1 MPLLEDFDF
10 QLGDGLLKQVDANLF
25 KEGMRQLTA
34 GVTIVTTA
42 IGNER
47 RGLTATAVCSLSAE
61 PPTLLA
67 CVNREAGAHDP
78 TLQSRV
84 FCVNLLAT
92 HHRELAAM
100 FADPNKSAERFESG
114 EWGILESGAPVLM
127 DSLASFDCILGQT
140 MRAETH
146 TVLTG
151 RVQAVRHDESLQPLL
166 YSRGE
171 FGSFAPSLRA
181 GKLSRPS

>member
-1 MPLLEDFDF
+1 MPLLEDFDS
-10 QLGDGLLKQVDANLF
+10 QLADGLLKHLDPEKF

-42 IGNER
+42 IGKER

-84 FCVNLLAT
+84 FCVNVLAAQ
-92 HHRELAAM
+92 HLELASH
-100 FADPNKSAERFESG
+100 FASPNKTAVERFARG
-114 EWGILESGAPVLM
+114 RWGTLETGAPVLM
-127 DSLASFDCILGQT
+127 DSLASFDCILGQI
-140 MRAETH
+140 MRADTH

-151 RVQAVRHDESLQPLL
+151 RVQAVRSDDQLEPLL
-166 YSRGE
+166 YSRGA
-171 FGSFAPSLRA
+171 FGSFSP
-181 GKLSRPS
+181 

>member
-10 QLGDGLLKQVDANLF
+10 QLGDGLLKLVDAQQF

-42 IGNER
+42 IGSER

-92 HHRELAAM
+92 HHRKLAAL
-100 FADPNKSAERFESG
+100 FADPDKSAERFESG
-114 EWGILESGAPVLM
+114 KWGTLESGAPVLM

-151 RVQAVRHDESLQPLL
+151 RVQAVRLDESLQALL

-171 FGSFAPSLRA
+171 FGSFIS
-181 GKLSRPS
+181 

>member
-1 MPLLEDFDF
+1 MQLLGDFDF
-10 QLGDGLLKQVDANLF
+10 RFGEQSLKQVDAEQF
-25 KEGMRQLTA
+25 KLGMRQLTA

-42 IGNER
+42 IGEER

-84 FCVNLLAT
+84 FCVNLLAS
-92 HHRELAAM
+92 HHKNLAAV
-100 FADPNKSAERFESG
+100 FAAGDRSKERFNTG
-114 EWGILESGAPVLM
+114 DWGILETGAPVLM
-127 DSLASFDCILGQT
+127 DSLVSFDCILGQT
-140 MRAETH
+140 MKADTH
-146 TVLTG
+146 TVLAG
-151 RVQAVRHDESLQPLL
+151 RVQAVRTDPGLEPLL

-171 FGSFAPSLRA
+171 FGSFVS
-181 GKLSRPS
+181 

>member
-1 MPLLEDFDF
+1 MQLLGDFDF
-10 QLGDGLLKQVDANLF
+10 RFGEQSLKQVDAEQF
-25 KEGMRQLTA
+25 KLGMRQLTS

-42 IGNER
+42 IGEER

-67 CVNREAGAHDP
+67 CVNREAGALDP

-84 FCVNLLAT
+84 FCVNLLAS
-92 HHRELAAM
+92 HHKNLAAV
-100 FADPNKSAERFESG
+100 FASSDRSKERFDTG
-114 EWGILESGAPVLM
+114 DWGILETGAPVLM

-140 MRAETH
+140 MKADTH
-146 TVLTG
+146 TVLAG
-151 RVQAVRHDESLQPLL
+151 RVQAIRTDPDLEPLL

-171 FGSFAPSLRA
+171 FGSFVS
-181 GKLSRPS
+181 

>member
-10 QLGDGLLKQVDANLF
+10 QLGNGLLKQVDAEQF
-25 KEGMRQLTA
+25 KNGMRELTA

-42 IGNER
+42 IGNDR
-47 RGLTATAVCSLSAE
+47 RGLTATAVCSLSVE

-67 CVNREAGAHDP
+67 CVHREAGAHDP

-92 HHRELAAM
+92 HHGALAAL
-100 FADPNKSAERFESG
+100 FANPDKTGQRFKSG
-114 EWGILESGAPVLM
+114 EWGTLETGAPVLM

-140 MRAETH
+140 MRADTH

-151 RVQAVRHDESLQPLL
+151 RVQAVRVDDSIEPLL
-166 YSRGE
+166 YLRGA
-171 FGSFAPSLRA
+171 FGSFAP
-181 GKLSRPS
+181 

>member
-10 QLGDGLLKQVDANLF
+10 ALGDQLLKQVDAQLF

-42 IGNER
+42 IGGER
-47 RGLTATAVCSLSAE
+47 CGLTATAVCSLSAE

-92 HHRELAAM
+92 HHRDLAAL
-100 FADPNKSAERFESG
+100 FANPNKTEERFKSG
-114 EWGILESGAPVLM
+114 EWGVLESGAPVLM

-140 MRAETH
+140 MRADTH

-151 RVQAVRHDESLQPLL
+151 RVQAVRTDDSVEPLL

-171 FGSFAPSLRA
+171 FGSFTP
-181 GKLSRPS
+181 

>member
-1 MPLLEDFDF
+1 MPFLEDFDF
-10 QLGDGLLKQVDANLF
+10 DVDESLLKKVDAQEF
-25 KEGMRQLTA
+25 KIGMRQLTA

-42 IGNER
+42 IGGER

-61 PPTLLA
+61 PPSLLA

-84 FCVNLLAT
+84 FCVNLLAD
-92 HHRELAAM
+92 HHTELASI
-100 FADPNKSAERFESG
+100 FANNDRTDERFLNG
-114 EWGILESGAPVLM
+114 DWGILETGAPVLM

-140 MRAETH
+140 MKADTH

-151 RVQAVRHDESLQPLL
+151 RVQAVRSNEKLHPLL
-166 YSRGE
+166 YSQGR
-171 FGSFAPSLRA
+171 FGSFVP
-181 GKLSRPS
+181 

>member
-10 QLGDGLLKQVDANLF
+10 ALGDQLLKQVDGALF

-42 IGNER
+42 IGNEH

-84 FCVNLLAT
+84 FCVNLLAA
-92 HHRELAAM
+92 HHRDLAAL
-100 FADPNKSAERFESG
+100 FANPDNVEERFESG
-114 EWGILESGAPVLM
+114 EWGVLESGAPVLM

-140 MRAETH
+140 MRADTH

-151 RVQAVRHDESLQPLL
+151 RVQAVRLDGSLEPLL
-166 YSRGE
+166 YSRGA
-171 FGSFAPSLRA
+171 FGSFAP
-181 GKLSRPS
+181 

>member
-1 MPLLEDFDF
+1 M
-10 QLGDGLLKQVDANLF
+10 N
-25 KEGMRQLTA
+25 
-34 GVTIVTTA
+34 TIVPTIISTVIAVPKSGSNTIRALIPPVTTA
-42 IGNER
+42 IGNKR
-47 RGLTATAVCSLSAE
+47 RGLTATAVCSLSVK

-92 HHRELAAM
+92 HHRKLAAL
-100 FADPNKSAERFESG
+100 FADPGKSAERFESG
-114 EWGILESGAPVLM
+114 EWGTLESGAPVLM

-151 RVQAVRHDESLQPLL
+151 RVQAVRLDESLQALL

-171 FGSFAPSLRA
+171 FGSFVS
-181 GKLSRPS
+181 

>member
-10 QLGDGLLKQVDANLF
+10 QLGDGLLKQVDPTLF

-42 IGNER
+42 IGDER

-84 FCVNLLAT
+84 FCVNVLAT
-92 HHRELAAM
+92 QHFDLAEL
-100 FADPNKSAERFESG
+100 FASSEKTAEERFGSG
-114 EWGILESGAPVLM
+114 EWGILETGAPVLM

-140 MRAETH
+140 MRADTH

-151 RVQAVRHDESLQPLL
+151 RVQAVRSDNKSEPLL
-166 YSRGE
+166 YSRGA
-171 FGSFAPSLRA
+171 FGSFIT
-181 GKLSRPS
+181 

>member
-10 QLGDGLLKQVDANLF
+10 QLGDGLLKQVDPALF
-25 KEGMRQLTA
+25 REGMRQLTA

-42 IGNER
+42 IGKER

-84 FCVNLLAT
+84 FCVNVLAT
-92 HHRELAAM
+92 HHRELAGH
-100 FADPNKSAERFESG
+100 FANSKLSAEERFASG
-114 EWGILESGAPVLM
+114 EWGTLETGSPVLM

-140 MRAETH
+140 MRADTH

-151 RVQAVRHDESLQPLL
+151 RVQAVRCDESLEPLL
-166 YSRGE
+166 YSRGA
-171 FGSFAPSLRA
+171 FGSFAP
-181 GKLSRPS
+181 

>member
-10 QLGDGLLKQVDANLF
+10 AFGDQLLKQVDGALF

-42 IGNER
+42 IGNEH

-84 FCVNLLAT
+84 FCVNLLAA
-92 HHRELAAM
+92 L
-100 FADPNKSAERFESG
+100 FANPDNVEERFESG
-114 EWGILESGAPVLM
+114 EWGVLESGAPVLM

-140 MRAETH
+140 MRADTH

-151 RVQAVRHDESLQPLL
+151 RVQAVRLDGSLEPLL
-166 YSRGE
+166 YSRGA
-171 FGSFAPSLRA
+171 FGSFAP
-181 GKLSRPS
+181 

>member
-10 QLGDGLLKQVDANLF
+10 QLGDQLLKQVDAAQF
-25 KEGMRQLTA
+25 KLGMRQLTA

-42 IGNER
+42 IGKER

-67 CVNREAGAHDP
+67 CVSREAGAHDP

-92 HHRELAAM
+92 HHRELATL
-100 FADPNKSAERFESG
+100 FADPEKGAERFESG
-114 EWGILESGAPVLM
+114 DWGILESGAPVLM

-140 MRAETH
+140 MRADTH

-151 RVQAVRHDESLQPLL
+151 RVQAVRSDDSLEPLL
-166 YSRGE
+166 YSRGV
-171 FGSFAPSLRA
+171 FGSFAP
-181 GKLSRPS
+181 

>member
-10 QLGDGLLKQVDANLF
+10 DLTSAPLKLVDEEAF

-42 IGNER
+42 IGNQR
-47 RGLTATAVCSLSAE
+47 SGLTATAVCSLSAE

-84 FCVNLLAT
+84 FCVNVLGMQ
-92 HHRELAAM
+92 HFELAKL
-100 FADPNKSAERFESG
+100 FADSRRAARRFESG
-114 EWGILESGAPVLM
+114 NWGTLETGAPVLM
-127 DSLASFDCILGQT
+127 DSLASFDCLLGQT
-140 MRAETH
+140 MRADTH

-151 RVQAVRHDESLQPLL
+151 RVQAVRADESLEPLL
-166 YSRGE
+166 YSRGL
-171 FGSFAPSLRA
+171 FGSF
-181 GKLSRPS
+181 RPE

>member
-10 QLGDGLLKQVDANLF
+10 QLGEELLKQVDAELY
-25 KEGMRQLTA
+25 KAGMRQLTA

-47 RGLTATAVCSLSAE
+47 RGLTATAVCSLSVE

-67 CVNREAGAHDP
+67 CVNREAGAHDT

-92 HHRELAAM
+92 HHRELAAL
-100 FADPNKSAERFESG
+100 FADPEKGAERFQSG
-114 EWGILESGAPVLM
+114 EWGTLESGAPVLM

-140 MRAETH
+140 MRADTH

-151 RVQAVRHDESLQPLL
+151 RVQAVRSDESLRPLL

-171 FGSFAPSLRA
+171 FGSFAP
-181 GKLSRPS
+181 

>member
-10 QLGDGLLKQVDANLF
+10 QLADRLLKQVDAEKF
-25 KEGMRQLTA
+25 KNSMRQLAA

-47 RGLTATAVCSLSAE
+47 RGLTATAVCSLSAA
-61 PPTLLA
+61 PPPLLA

-84 FCVNLLAT
+84 FCVNILAT
-92 HHRELAAM
+92 HHRALAAT
-100 FADPNKSAERFESG
+100 FADPEKTAERFESG
-114 EWGILESGAPVLM
+114 EWSTLESGAPVLM

-140 MRAETH
+140 MRADTH

-151 RVQAVRHDESLQPLL
+151 RVQAVRLNENLEPLL

-171 FGSFAPSLRA
+171 FGSFAR
-181 GKLSRPS
+181 

>member
-10 QLGDGLLKQVDANLF
+10 GMGEELLKQVDAELY
-25 KEGMRQLTA
+25 KTGMRQLTA

-47 RGLTATAVCSLSAE
+47 RGLTATAVCSLSVE

-92 HHRELAAM
+92 HHRGLAAL
-100 FADPNKSAERFESG
+100 FADPGKSEERFESG
-114 EWGILESGAPVLM
+114 EWGTLESGAPVLM

-140 MRAETH
+140 MRTDTH

-151 RVQAVRHDESLQPLL
+151 RVQAVRSDASLEPLL

-171 FGSFAPSLRA
+171 FGSFAP
-181 GKLSRPS
+181 